1 MKLLG
6 VDIFKV
12 GKWKGI
18 DFTEAMLDAMI
29 SAWKEF
35 KDTWFSPAV
44 KDGHHKEVGK
54 PALGYVDNLRR
65 EGEKIVCDLVDLPKR
80 VYDAIKEHGYDRV
93 SVEIA
98 RNLERNGKKYPLVL
112 TALSLLGTEIPEVS
126 GLKPLRDSFDG
137 EGLTIEAM
145 ESFETDIFAVWSTA
159 FINDLPDMAFAVIKS
174 GGEKDEEGKTVP
186 RSLRALPHHNANVKS
201 AAENTSIDMPHL
213 RNALSRLPQADLS
226 AEERASAQRHLD
238 RHMAAT
244 KTGGND
250 MDLETLKK
258 ELADKTTELKEMTAK
273 LEAAQ
278 KGSTSA
284 EAVAKMTTQLTELV
298 SQVES
303 LQKANDDKDKAID
316 TLQTSARTDRISK
329 KLKDL
334 RVPAFRPFVE
344 EFFNWA
350 DESTDTVSF
359 SIDDKKVDLL
369 REQIVDKFISTI
381 NDASKA
387 LFSKV
392 GHEASEFERKDGPVS
407 DDPGG
412 EVDRLTREY
421 MAKNN
426 ITDYEVA
433 MNAVLAVN
441 AELAAEYAK
450 L

>member
-18 DFTEAMLDAMI
+18 DFTEAMLDDMI

-35 KDTWFSPAV
+35 KDTWFTPAV
-44 KDGHHKEVGK
+44 KDGHHREVGK

-159 FINDLPDMAFAVIKS
+159 FINDLPDMAFAVIRS

-244 KTGGND
+244 KTGGNE
-250 MDLETLKK
+250 MDLEALKK
-258 ELADKTTELKEMTAK
+258 ELADKEAELEEMKAKGKSEETVQKLSAQLSDLTTEMATMKK
-273 LEAAQ
+273 DNEA
-278 KGSTSA
+278 
-284 EAVAKMTTQLTELV
+284 
-298 SQVES
+298 
-303 LQKANDDKDKAID
+303 KDKVIE
-316 TLQTSARTDRISK
+316 TMQTSSRKERITQ

-392 GHEASEFERKDGPVS
+392 GHEASEFERKEGPVS

-421 MAKNN
+421 MAKNK
-426 ITDYEVA
+426 ITDYEAA